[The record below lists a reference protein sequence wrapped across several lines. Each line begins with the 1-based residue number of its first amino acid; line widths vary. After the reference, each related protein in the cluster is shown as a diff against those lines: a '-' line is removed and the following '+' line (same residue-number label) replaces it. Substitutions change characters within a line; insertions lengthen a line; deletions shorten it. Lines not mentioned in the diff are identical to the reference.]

1 MTVDSDCYA
10 VIFTSRLNN
19 DAQGY
24 EAMAARMVELARAM
38 PGFLGME
45 SARGADGAGITI
57 SWWESLEDIALWKAH
72 PEHREAQELGRRQ
85 WYESYRVQ
93 ICKVLRDG
101 PRRPPE
107 A

>member
-1 MTVDSDCYA
+1 MTIPQGAYA
-10 VIFTSRLNN
+10 VIFISRLRK

-24 EAMAARMVELARAM
+24 EAMAARMVELAQSM

-57 SWWESLEDIALWKAH
+57 SWWESLQDIARWKAH
-72 PEHREAQELGRRQ
+72 PEHKEAQKLGRTQ

-93 ICKVLRDG
+93 VCKVTRDG
-101 PRRPPE
+101 
-107 A
+107 